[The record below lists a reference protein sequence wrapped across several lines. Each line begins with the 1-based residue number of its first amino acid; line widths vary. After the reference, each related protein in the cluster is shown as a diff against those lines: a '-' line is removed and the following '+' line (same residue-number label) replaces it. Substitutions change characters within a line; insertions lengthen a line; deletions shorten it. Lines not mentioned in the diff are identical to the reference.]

1 MPDAETFCA
10 ALAAEDVAMSQ
21 FGARRVRA
29 VTHLDV
35 DDEGIDRALAVA
47 AQTLG

>member
-1 MPDAETFCA
+1 
-10 ALAAEDVAMSQ
+10 
-21 FGARRVRA
+21 VRA

-47 AQTLG
+47 AQALE